1 MDTNMSNPQNKTGG
15 QITDE
20 PIMPESVNSQDYSI
34 GDQDDYPN
42 DESETGA
49 DTDSSVTEDDTNDGD
64 DDLTKEEEEE
74 SANDINANGGY
85 GGESTPPGS
94 NSKA

>member
-20 PIMPESVNSQDYSI
+20 PIMPESVNSQDYGI
-34 GDQDDYPN
+34 GDQDDYP
-42 DESETGA
+42 DDDTESETGA

-64 DDLTKEEEEE
+64 DDLIMEEEEE

-85 GGESTPPGS
+85 GGESTPPES
-94 NSKA
+94 NS